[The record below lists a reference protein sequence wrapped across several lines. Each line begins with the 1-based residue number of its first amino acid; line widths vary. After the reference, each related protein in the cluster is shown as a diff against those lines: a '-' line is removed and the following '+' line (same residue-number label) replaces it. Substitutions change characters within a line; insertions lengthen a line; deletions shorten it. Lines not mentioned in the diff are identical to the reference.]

1 MWGSGSLSNIEKENV
16 CAPLEIKARFFIK
29 LHFFYVQK
37 DTQAGFEHLNQT
49 TVVEKNPSLPC
60 EVLISSLIEMES
72 TMNESTIGKCSSDF
86 NDMIALTQNHL
97 LLALANSSVLP
108 SDVIFVKQPEIK
120 KTRR

>member
-1 MWGSGSLSNIEKENV
+1 MCTSGDQS
-16 CAPLEIKARFFIK
+16 EIFHGIT
-29 LHFFYVQK
+29 FFYVQK
-37 DTQAGFEHLNQT
+37 NTQAGFEHLNQT

-72 TMNESTIGKCSSDF
+72 TMNESTIGKCSTDF

-97 LLALANSSVLP
+97 LLAWANPSVP

>member
-1 MWGSGSLSNIEKENV
+1 MSKRQKSLKTLCYVGIGILVKHQERKCMCTSGDQS
-16 CAPLEIKARFFIK
+16 EIFHRIT
-29 LHFFYVQK
+29 FFYVQK
-37 DTQAGFEHLNQT
+37 NTQ
-49 TVVEKNPSLPC
+49 SLPC

-72 TMNESTIGKCSSDF
+72 TMNESTIGKCSTDF

-97 LLALANSSVLP
+97 LLARANPSVP